1 MELQIGTGWHSGKH
15 RDSRSPRQICRAP
28 LEQQREDRAW
38 GSGES
43 RLPGLILVSQDTFVE
58 GGRWTKYGD
67 HQRYGGNMWGFGP

>member
-38 GSGES
+38 GREK
-43 RLPGLILVSQDTFVE
+43 QDFLALS
-58 GGRWTKYGD
+58 
-67 HQRYGGNMWGFGP
+67 